1 MVLARVAS
9 RPTSGVPTLRR
20 CQQHQDE
27 RLLPKSSGAT
37 STDVTF
43 SYQSAQILRLGHLG
57 PRYEIVPFLLA
68 ALPNIKTLG
77 AINVLNG
84 LKMIKDI
91 PALAGESTLTGL
103 EEITLDVVNKE
114 SGHNKLTA
122 AQWTTNEEIKK
133 EIHQFF
139 SSRDKPITSV
149 DEKRKSLANDISL
162 ITTYCPNLHSI
173 SLFLFLED
181 FPGLL
186 RPEETWVWQSLSKLK
201 QLQKLI
207 VICHEWDE
215 VSALFTVVGAHLGQ
229 LCLSLDGRGR

>member
-1 MVLARVAS
+1 M
-9 RPTSGVPTLRR
+9 
-20 CQQHQDE
+20 
-27 RLLPKSSGAT
+27 
-37 STDVTF
+37 
-43 SYQSAQILRLGHLG
+43 
-57 PRYEIVPFLLA
+57 
-68 ALPNIKTLG
+68 
-77 AINVLNG
+77 LNG
-84 LKMIKDI
+84 LKMIRDI
-91 PALAGESTLTGL
+91 PALAGESTLTCL

-122 AQWTTNEEIKK
+122 AQWTSNEEIKK
-133 EIHQFF
+133 DIHQFF

-149 DEKRKSLANDISL
+149 EEKRTSLADDISL

-201 QLQKLI
+201 HLQKLI

-215 VSALFTVVGAHLGQ
+215 VSALFTVVGANLGQ

>member
-1 MVLARVAS
+1 MADELETFDLPLMDPDTNLPVVIKTEPLDDPTETHYILQESPQPKVVYPTPKGPGAR
-9 RPTSGVPTLRR
+9 
-20 CQQHQDE
+20 
-27 RLLPKSSGAT
+27 
-37 STDVTF
+37 
-43 SYQSAQILRLGHLG
+43 
-57 PRYEIVPFLLA
+57 A

-122 AQWTTNEEIKK
+122 AQWTSNEEIKK

-149 DEKRKSLANDISL
+149 DEKRKSLADDISL

-201 QLQKLI
+201 HLQKLI

>member
-1 MVLARVAS
+1 M
-9 RPTSGVPTLRR
+9 
-20 CQQHQDE
+20 
-27 RLLPKSSGAT
+27 
-37 STDVTF
+37 
-43 SYQSAQILRLGHLG
+43 
-57 PRYEIVPFLLA
+57 
-68 ALPNIKTLG
+68 
-77 AINVLNG
+77 LNG

-149 DEKRKSLANDISL
+149 DEKRKSLADDISL

-201 QLQKLI
+201 HLQKLI